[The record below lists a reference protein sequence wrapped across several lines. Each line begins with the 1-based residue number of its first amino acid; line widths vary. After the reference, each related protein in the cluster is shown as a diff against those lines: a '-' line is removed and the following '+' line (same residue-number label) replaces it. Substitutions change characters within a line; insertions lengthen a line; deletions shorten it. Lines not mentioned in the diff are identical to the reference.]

1 MSALPFLTST
11 RIDVPKPACRTVSR
25 SVTSLNQNRSK
36 RPLTASMPRG
46 LKPAPST
53 CNPEYLAIPKL
64 QRNSLENKIDDLF
77 RGISMTTVEYELIPM
92 MIICL
97 KERKRK
103 AILKGDY
110 QLSQTLECMVNRFVS
125 FQLQKKDREMK
136 AAKLDD
142 LNFQLEQAQLV
153 FQNLTEKWNRL
164 FEAFNQEQSE
174 ASAQFER
181 KQIQKLEEFD
191 ANIPTALPA
200 NFCKLSS
207 KLLDMREVE
216 RHLVLTKRYDEATSI
231 KKQCDKME
239 REETEAQKQKFYK
252 IVQAKRQKLIEE
264 QAKAI
269 EVFTAKWTVQSEV
282 LNKQRNDELET
293 QQKIIDNIM
302 LKLKEAEPEN

>member
-136 AAKLDD
+136 AAKIDD